1 LAPPPARPRPR
12 PPPPQLGTQWGEGL
26 ESKTRTVVTKR
37 LSAQPDDV
45 ASLGYNEASAVR
57 RAVGNNPERRLSML
71 LADGDVEWSVLDE
84 EGRPLPLQRARRGTG
99 GDDMFRL
106 AGVEGARYT
115 LRFRNLSERS
125 YEVIAT
131 VDGLDV
137 LNGKPGSLRNGGY
150 VLRPLQALT
159 IEGFR
164 KSQNEV
170 AAFPLCRP
178 GPRLCR
184 QHRSRRRAQHRRDRR
199 GAVRAR
205 RARCAPPPAPR
216 RDPGAA
222 QRFSGRRRLRAAAAL
237 PQMNQRAAFVLFV
250 AALASAGGRPGHEH
264 PRTAHA
270 RGQGEKDGKAYASYY
285 LVGVLEGLR
294 EGVESS
300 QRNGQKPVFCVE
312 GRRLEPAMARSLY
325 QTELSRNAD
334 SYEADMPVQLVMSGA
349 LKNSYRC
356 TR

>member
-1 LAPPPARPRPR
+1 MIDRLYRSRLFRFAAGLLAGAALLAACTQMPQVPRDLSTVGATSSAAPAPAAPA
-12 PPPPQLGTQWGEGL
+12 PQLGTQWGEGL

-37 LSAQPDDV
+37 LSAQPDEV

-84 EGRPLPLQRARRGTG
+84 EGRPLPLQRARRATG

-170 AAFPLCRP
+170 AAFRFAAP
-178 GPRLCR
+178 GRAYAANTEAGDVRNIGVIGAALFELDEPDAPRR
-184 QHRSRRRAQHRRDRR
+184 QRRDATPAQPSAFPAD
-199 GAVRAR
+199 GAYA
-205 RARCAPPPAPR
+205 PAPR
-216 RDPGAA
+216 
-222 QRFSGRRRLRAAAAL
+222 
-237 PQMNQRAAFVLFV
+237 
-250 AALASAGGRPGHEH
+250 
-264 PRTAHA
+264 
-270 RGQGEKDGKAYASYY
+270 
-285 LVGVLEGLR
+285 
-294 EGVESS
+294 
-300 QRNGQKPVFCVE
+300 
-312 GRRLEPAMARSLY
+312 
-325 QTELSRNAD
+325 
-334 SYEADMPVQLVMSGA
+334 
-349 LKNSYRC
+349 YRK
-356 TR
+356 